1 MTAALAVDA
10 VVFDL
15 DGTLIDSERAIVQ
28 AAEQAFADVGAT
40 VTQLQ
45 VADHLGAPLEELYA
59 LFVGDGDDARLRH
72 FIARYIARH
81 DEHPDRFP
89 PPLPGVVDGLGA
101 LAARGVPLAV
111 GTTKPSA
118 RAASQIQA
126 AGLVRF
132 FAHVQGTDPGMRPK
146 PHPDVVVRACA
157 ALGVAPTRA
166 LMVGDTPRDVG
177 AAHAAGAASVVV
189 GYSEE
194 RRAAAATFGACA
206 VIASLVELTALTTP
220 RTPSPR

>member
-1 MTAALAVDA
+1 MSGALAVDA

-15 DGTLIDSERAIVQ
+15 DGTLIDSERAIVT
-28 AAEQAFADVGAT
+28 AAEQAFADVGAR

-59 LFVGDGDDARLRH
+59 LFVGDDDDARMRR
-72 FIARYIARH
+72 FIARYVARH

-89 PPLPGVVDGLGA
+89 PPLPGVVDGLSA
-101 LAARGVPLAV
+101 LGSRGLSLAV

-118 RAASQIQA
+118 RASSQLEA
-126 AGLVRF
+126 AGLLGF

-146 PHPDVVVRACA
+146 PHPDVVERACA
-157 ALGVAPTRA
+157 ALGVAPARA

-177 AAHAAGAASVVV
+177 AAHAAGAAAVVV
-189 GYSEE
+189 AYSEE
-194 RRAAAATFGACA
+194 RRRAAAGFGAHA
-206 VIASLVELTALTTP
+206 VIASLVELGALTAS
-220 RTPSPR
+220 RGAA